1 MTNTEEWNEFL
12 TNLHSNA
19 ISARKKSREYKCQ
32 KQRQEQIDEL
42 LSANLSGDQKHF
54 ADEIL
59 FELDLAYERESGRVY
74 RQGLKDSVWILK
86 NLGVLA

>member
-1 MTNTEEWNEFL
+1 MTNTEEWNALLESL
-12 TNLHSNA
+12 LSNA
-19 ISARKKSREYKCQ
+19 ISTHRNSKEYECQ
-32 KQRQEQIDEL
+32 KQRQEQIDAF
-42 LSANLSGDQKHF
+42 LSANLSDDQKCF

-59 FELDLAYERESGRVY
+59 FELGLAQERESEIVY